1 MSATIKPTPRWSRR
15 SWAFLK
21 NFNVNQLPTS
31 DRWVPIERMQ
41 DKAREALEPT
51 KGEYNRLYA
60 DWHERLRSLGGD
72 PSTLDL
78 ESFRPLRLS
87 REEDWSDWLAWLLE
101 KSETG
106 VLAETLFGTVLNCG
120 AASFKLLTMER
131 EVHTEDQ
138 ERRADIVVTWKS
150 LPVTHVEVKVQ
161 DDQFTKTFETA
172 KKLETR
178 KPGTTWCHF
187 ILIRDELMPAWTDE
201 VDKRVHEDKEIE
213 INPILWGDVVRGLRP
228 CLWEGL
234 ECLVWRAWAW
244 SFCGAIEQKLLG
256 LRTPSP
262 HQSAVSQLQMTTAWL
277 EVLKPRGENH
287 A

>member
-1 MSATIKPTPRWSRR
+1 MSTTIESTPRWSLR
-15 SWAFLK
+15 SWGFLK
-21 NFNVNQLPTS
+21 NFNIKKLPTS
-31 DRWVPIERMQ
+31 DRWTPIKQMQ

-51 KGEYNRLYA
+51 KREYNRLYA
-60 DWHERLRSLGGD
+60 DWQERLRSLGED

-78 ESFRPLRLS
+78 DSFRPLRLS

-101 KSETG
+101 RSETG
-106 VLAETLFGTVLNCG
+106 VLAETLFGTVMTCG
-120 AASFKLLTMER
+120 AASLKLPTTKR
-131 EVHTEDQ
+131 EVGTENQ

-150 LPVTHVEVKVQ
+150 RQVTHIEVKVQ

-172 KKLETR
+172 KKLEAG
-178 KPGTTWCHF
+178 KPRTTWCHF
-187 ILIRDELMPAWTDE
+187 ILITDELMPAWE
-201 VDKRVHEDKEIE
+201 VGKRVHDDKEIA
-213 INPILWGDVVRGLRP
+213 INPILWGDVVRGLRR
-228 CLWEGL
+228 CLWKGL

-262 HQSAVSQLQMTTAWL
+262 YQSAVSQLQMTTAWL